1 MAKISSE
8 DILKLA
14 KLSKLQLSEAEI
26 EKFKDE
32 ISAILDY
39 VEKLSS
45 VDTEGLEPTSQVTGL
60 ENVTRS
66 DEIIDYSAKPKE
78 LLSNAPSTEKNQFKV
93 KRILG

>member
-1 MAKISSE
+1 MAKISRD

-14 KLSKLQLSEAEI
+14 RLSKLQLDEAEI

-39 VEKLSS
+39 VEQLSS
-45 VDTEGLEPTSQVTGL
+45 VDTKGLEPTSQVTGL
-60 ENVTRS
+60 ENVTRK
-66 DEIIDYSAKPKE
+66 DEIIEYSAKPE
-78 LLSNAPSTEKNQFKV
+78 SLLSNAPNIEKNQFKV